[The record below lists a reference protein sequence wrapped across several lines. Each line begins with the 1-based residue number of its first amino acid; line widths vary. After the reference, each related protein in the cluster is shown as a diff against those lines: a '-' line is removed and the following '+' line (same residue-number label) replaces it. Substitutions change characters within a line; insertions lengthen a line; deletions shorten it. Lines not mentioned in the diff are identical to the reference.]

1 MTDFKAIFADI
12 LGSITG
18 AGKSQQLILTPPEEV
33 PVAHVAVVPANM
45 QRIDLT
51 DAMDKINT
59 KLQPWRRTGTAHMQD
74 LASLIAW
81 ANRNKGATSALF
93 ANVSDKPSLTCIADY
108 HAEGAP
114 VIDHITRDTK
124 ASLCSHRAHYAFPLS
139 REWQLWN
146 AISGK
151 GLGKA
156 DLGEFVE
163 ANAKDML
170 TPSHALT
177 NGISDKMEPW
187 ERDMH
192 LVAQQVRGRFGLPDT
207 LINLSRRFEVTESN
221 NISTTR
227 NPDTGEATF
236 NFINPHQQPDGS
248 PISIP
253 NLFLVALPVF
263 DNGAVY
269 RLPVRF
275 RYIKSG
281 AEVKFFLTLHNP
293 DVYLRDAIQIALDDA
308 EKATGLPLFLG
319 SPEAA

>member
-18 AGKSQQLILTPPEEV
+18 AGKAQQLINTTPEEV
-33 PVAHVAVVPANM
+33 PVVHVAAVPANM

-51 DAMDKINT
+51 DAVDKINT
-59 KLQPWRRTGTAHMQD
+59 KLQPWRRTGTARMQD

-81 ANRNKGATSALF
+81 ANRNKGASSALF

-114 VIDHITRDTK
+114 VIDHTTRDTK
-124 ASLCSHRAHYAFPLS
+124 ASHCSHRAHYAFPLS
-139 REWQLWN
+139 REWELWN
-146 AISGK
+146 GINGK

-170 TPSHALT
+170 TPSHALA
-177 NGISDKMEPW
+177 NGISENMEPW

-207 LINLSRRFEVTESN
+207 LINLSRRFEVNESN
-221 NISTTR
+221 SISTSR

-236 NFINPHQQPDGS
+236 NFINQHQQPDGS

-275 RYIKSG
+275 RYAKAG
-281 AEVKFFLTLHNP
+281 PEVKFFLTLHNP
-293 DVYLRDAIQIALDDA
+293 DVYLRDAVNLALDEA
-308 EKATGLPLFLG
+308 QSATELPLFLG
-319 SPEAA
+319 TPEAA